1 MLNKKHNL
9 FLIILFI
16 SSFAY
21 SQHRS
26 YTDKYEYRKKRHE
39 VTFGL
44 GASNC
49 LTDLGGSFI
58 SDPNSEES
66 QIDFLRSIYD
76 TDLAKSNFS
85 VNAAYIYH
93 FKRKLN
99 FRGNLSFAQ
108 IGADDAI
115 SKDLNRAN
123 RNLNFK
129 SSIIRNF
136 WNSRILLC

>member
-1 MLNKKHNL
+1 MIKFLFLCYVKKKHNL

-66 QIDFLRSIYD
+66 Q
-76 TDLAKSNFS
+76 N
-85 VNAAYIYH
+85 
-93 FKRKLN
+93 
-99 FRGNLSFAQ
+99 
-108 IGADDAI
+108 
-115 SKDLNRAN
+115 
-123 RNLNFK
+123 
-129 SSIIRNF
+129 
-136 WNSRILLC
+136 